1 MILPISTQEGE
12 APYGT
17 ETFICST
24 EDLRLLSLVDRT
36 ACQDGDSTLAYSSLN
51 DYDVLAYGA
60 ARRKEPEMKE
70 QSDVDFKEP
79 VVLVR
84 APFRMVAEVARETV
98 NRTHD
103 LVMRLTRNDAETLA
117 RTNSAATTA
126 TSR

>member
-1 MILPISTQEGE
+1 
-12 APYGT
+12 
-17 ETFICST
+17 
-24 EDLRLLSLVDRT
+24 
-36 ACQDGDSTLAYSSLN
+36 
-51 DYDVLAYGA
+51 
-60 ARRKEPEMKE
+60 MKE
-70 QSDVDFKEP
+70 QNDVDFKEP

-103 LVMRLTRNDAETLA
+103 LVMRLTRNDADTLA